1 MAINKK
7 LLHFNEYQNFNSK
20 KLSAN
25 GDNTQY
31 TIGVGGQIYNGEDL
45 DIKYQSIVF
54 IKDTKQIWTHGQLYN
69 QQDVDLSDYYT
80 KSEVDLLLPQDIDS
94 IRENANKVNFK
105 QDIIQDLEAI
115 REGAASGMSAEHQLV
130 NLATVAK
137 SGNYSDLNGL
147 PVEITESTISNWG
160 FTKNTGTYTKPRG
173 GIPIGDLKDTIQKSL
188 EKADNAIQ
196 EIKTINGQSL
206 IGAGDLSLQ
215 PSIKV
220 VPCYGDTIN
229 IDILTEISP
238 NITWGEDITGKIILN
253 SVYTLVLSNN
263 TVSSPFSWGGKEENI
278 PVSLYNKSSGGWFWG
293 ILHVKSAIDTN
304 TLNLIPHICGVDVST
319 IRAPFS
325 AGTETFRSLTQQS
338 VEDFFGGTPKLYGMI
353 TVQYH

>member
-25 GDNTQY
+25 SDNTQY
-31 TIGVGGQIYNGEDL
+31 TIGIEGQIYNGEDL

-69 QQDVDLSDYYT
+69 QQDIDLSDYYT
-80 KSEVDLLLPQDIDS
+80 KSEVDSLLPQDIDF
-94 IRENANKVNFK
+94 IRENANKVNTK

-115 REGAASGMSAEHQLV
+115 REGAASGMSAEHQLI
-130 NLATVAK
+130 NLAAVAK

-147 PVEITESTISNWG
+147 PAEITESTISNWG
-160 FTKNTGTYTKPRG
+160 FTKNTGTYIKPNA
-173 GIPIGDLKDTIQKSL
+173 GIPISHLKDTVQKSL
-188 EKADNAIQ
+188 YKADTAIQ

-229 IDILTEISP
+229 IGILTEINP
-238 NITWGEDITGKIILN
+238 TITWGEDIAGKTILN
-253 SVYTLVLSNN
+253 SVYTLVLSNK
-263 TVSSPFSWGGKEENI
+263 TVSSPFSWGGKEEQI
-278 PVSLYNKSSGGWFWG
+278 PVQLYNKSSGSWFWG
-293 ILHVKSAIDTN
+293 ILHVKSAVDTN
-304 TLNLIPHICGVDVST
+304 TSNLIPHIYGIDVST
-319 IRAPFS
+319 VRAPFS
-325 AGTETFRSLTQQS
+325 AEMSTFQSLTIES
-338 VEDFFGGTPKLYGMI
+338 VYDFFGGTPKLHGMI
-353 TVQYH
+353 TIQ